1 MTPLLIPVAV
11 LSGIGLVMATML
23 AIGRR
28 AFAVEV
34 DERQE
39 KLLEILPG
47 ANCGGCGY
55 PGCSGYAA
63 ALIEGTAVPSACPPG
78 GAEMAQ
84 EIGRIL
90 GVEVSAE
97 APKVALVACAGDNR
111 LAPERARY
119 LGVRNCSAAHNLA
132 GGPKKCEHGCL
143 GLGTCLDVC
152 PFDAILITSTGLAQV
167 IPERCTGCGACVS
180 ACPRGIIK
188 MVPAKEQVHVLCVN
202 PNKAKAV
209 KEVCSVG
216 CTGCKLCTKQSKR
229 LSMNGSLAFVDS
241 ASDGE
246 IPEPASWAC
255 PQGSIFDS
263 RKYAMTTWLTDPT
276 AREDHEKRAEEWKS
290 AEKAKKAAAK
300 KAKDAKKAAADEPSK
315 KDDTPKGKK
324 ARDDV
329 SEKDDEVASE
339 VKGGEA

>member
-1 MTPLLIPVAV
+1 MTPLLIPVAI

-23 AIGRR
+23 AIGRK

-39 KLLEILPG
+39 KLMEILPG

-63 ALIEGTAVPSACPPG
+63 ALVAGTATPTACPPG
-78 GAEMAQ
+78 GPDIAQ

-111 LAPERARY
+111 FAPERARY
-119 LGVRNCSAAHNLA
+119 LGVRNCTAAHTLA

-143 GLGTCLDVC
+143 GLGTCVEAC
-152 PFDAILITSTGLAQV
+152 PFDAIRITPTGLAEV
-167 IPERCTGCGACVS
+167 IPELCTGCGACVS

-188 MVPAKEQVHVLCVN
+188 MVLASEKVHVLCVN
-202 PNKAKAV
+202 PDKAKAV

-229 LSMNGSLAFVDS
+229 LTMDGSLAFVDGS
-241 ASDGE
+241 KEGD
-246 IPEPASWAC
+246 IPETTSWAC
-255 PQGSIFDS
+255 PQGTIFDS
-263 RKYAMTTWLTDPT
+263 RKYSLTAWLTDPA
-276 AREDHEKRAEEWKS
+276 AREDHEKRAELWK
-290 AEKAKKAAAK
+290 ADEKAKKAAVK
-300 KAKDAKKAAADEPSK
+300 KPKKEAEPESK
-315 KDDTPKGKK
+315 KDPKPAG
-324 ARDDV
+324 
-329 SEKDDEVASE
+329 E